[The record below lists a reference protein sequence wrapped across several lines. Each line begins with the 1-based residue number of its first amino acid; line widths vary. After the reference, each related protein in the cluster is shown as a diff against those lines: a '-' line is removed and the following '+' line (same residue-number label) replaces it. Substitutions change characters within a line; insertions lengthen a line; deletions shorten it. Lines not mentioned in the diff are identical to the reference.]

1 MAAMHR
7 ITSPHDPALAELCSR
22 LRELAPELD
31 RPDAWPEKQLQ
42 LCAEA
47 GVHEWFLPPNVGGQ
61 AWSEADLL
69 RSYLQ
74 LSAACLTTAFILTQR
89 VGACTRIAASG
100 NRFAQERLLP
110 PLLAGEIFAT
120 VGISHLTTSRQHVT
134 PVLQARETQAG
145 FVLGGYS
152 PWVTGAEHAQV
163 VVIGATLDDGRQ
175 ILVAL
180 PTDLPGVRIPRAPD
194 LVGLTASRT
203 GPIHCDSVEVSR
215 DWLLAGPIEQVMKQ
229 GLGAKTGGL
238 QTSTLAAGL
247 TTAALDYLD
256 QESRERDVF
265 SEPAAAMRTELNELV
280 SDLLALAEGEQPC
293 AADDARGRANS
304 LALRAT
310 QAALVAAKGTG
321 FVAGHPAGR
330 WCREA
335 LFFLVWSCPP
345 AVLNANL
352 CEFAGISS

>member
-1 MAAMHR
+1 MVAMHR
-7 ITSPHDPALAELCSR
+7 ITSPTDPALVELCSR
-22 LRELAPELD
+22 LRELAPELEA
-31 RPDAWPEKQLQ
+31 PDAWPAKQLQ
-42 LCAEA
+42 LCAAA
-47 GVHEWFLPPNVGGQ
+47 GVHEWFLPASVGGQ
-61 AWSEADLL
+61 GWSEADLL
-69 RSYLQ
+69 RGYLE

-100 NRFAQERLLP
+100 NRFVQERLLP

-120 VGISHLTTSRQHVT
+120 VGISHLTTSRQHVK

-145 FVLGGYS
+145 FILDGYS

-163 VVIGATLDDGRQ
+163 VVTGATLDDGRQ

-180 PTDLPGVRIPRAPD
+180 PTEFPRVRIPRSPE
-194 LVGLTASRT
+194 LVSLTASRT
-203 GPIHCDSVEVSR
+203 GPVHCDNVEVSH
-215 DWLLAGPIEQVMKQ
+215 DWLLAGPVEQVMKQ

-247 TTAALDYLD
+247 ATAALDYLN
-256 QESRERDVF
+256 QESRQREVF

-280 SDLLALAEGEQPC
+280 TDLLALADGEQPC

-304 LALRAT
+304 LVLRAT
-310 QAALVAAKGTG
+310 QAALVAAKGAG
-321 FVAGHPAGR
+321 FVASHPAGR

-352 CEFAGISS
+352 CEFAGIN